1 MASLKRGAKVALSSE
16 KQNFH
21 IVYFINMSKNK
32 ENGKND
38 EPLPKMSKE
47 TFAQAIQIFEFV
59 RPYRWSLIFGI
70 FLLFL
75 SSMVF
80 MIFPHLSGTMIDV
93 AEGKSELGYSLNE
106 IGFFLFLVLFVQSFV
121 SYTRILLF
129 AKLSEYGTADV
140 RRALYDKLI
149 SLPVTFFEKTQ
160 TGELIS
166 RLTTDVE
173 KLYSTFSIVLAEF
186 LRQIFILVS
195 GTIYLAIMQ
204 PKLSLI
210 MLGTFPVAV
219 IGAFFFG
226 KYIRKLSKERQ
237 QILADTNVILSE
249 TMQSIN
255 VVKAFTSEMIESM
268 RYGNSIDSVIKV
280 AMKYARGRAIF
291 SVFIVFVL
299 FGALFFV
306 IYMAARMLQ
315 ADEITSGNLVSFV
328 LYTGI
333 IGGSLASLGNFYTEL
348 IGAIGATERIRE
360 ILNTESEIEL
370 QSTPKTINTKGNIR
384 YENVH
389 FTYPTRSDMPILKG
403 MSFEVK
409 EGRKIALVGPS
420 GAGKSTI
427 VQLLLKF
434 YDIQDGDITIGGKS
448 IFDIDTRS
456 LRANIANVPQEVIL
470 FGGTIAE
477 NIRYGKP
484 DATDEEVNEA
494 ARQANAFEFIE
505 TFPDGM
511 ATLVG
516 ERGIKLSGGQRQRI
530 AIARAILKNPRILLL
545 DEATSALD
553 AESEKLVQDALNK
566 LMIGRTSIII
576 AHRLATIKEVD
587 QIYVIDEGVI
597 VEQGTHEELSA
608 KENGAYQALAK
619 LQFELDDKKA

>member
-1 MASLKRGAKVALSSE
+1 
-16 KQNFH
+16 
-21 IVYFINMSKNK
+21 
-32 ENGKND
+32 
-38 EPLPKMSKE
+38 
-47 TFAQAIQIFEFV
+47 
-59 RPYRWSLIFGI
+59 
-70 FLLFL
+70 
-75 SSMVF
+75 
-80 MIFPHLSGTMIDV
+80 
-93 AEGKSELGYSLNE
+93 
-106 IGFFLFLVLFVQSFV
+106 
-121 SYTRILLF
+121 
-129 AKLSEYGTADV
+129 
-140 RRALYDKLI
+140 
-149 SLPVTFFEKTQ
+149 
-160 TGELIS
+160 
-166 RLTTDVE
+166 
-173 KLYSTFSIVLAEF
+173 
-186 LRQIFILVS
+186 
-195 GTIYLAIMQ
+195 
-204 PKLSLI
+204 
-210 MLGTFPVAV
+210 
-219 IGAFFFG
+219 
-226 KYIRKLSKERQ
+226 
-237 QILADTNVILSE
+237 
-249 TMQSIN
+249 
-255 VVKAFTSEMIESM
+255 
-268 RYGNSIDSVIKV
+268 
-280 AMKYARGRAIF
+280 
-291 SVFIVFVL
+291 
-299 FGALFFV
+299 
-306 IYMAARMLQ
+306 MAARMLQ

>member
-1 MASLKRGAKVALSSE
+1 
-16 KQNFH
+16 
-21 IVYFINMSKNK
+21 MSKRK
-32 ENGKND
+32 ENTENNK
-38 EPLPKMSKE
+38 PLPKMSKE
-47 TFAQAIQIFEFV
+47 TFSQALQIFEFV
-59 RPYRWSLIFGI
+59 RPYRWSLVLGI

-93 AEGKSELGYSLNE
+93 AQGKSELDYTLNQ
-106 IGFFLFLVLFVQSFV
+106 IGFFLFLVLFAQSFV

-186 LRQIFILVS
+186 LRQIFILIS

-204 PKLSLI
+204 PRLSLI

-219 IGAFFFG
+219 IGAFIFG

-249 TMQSIN
+249 TMQSVN

-268 RYGNSIDSVIKV
+268 RYGASLDKVIKV

-306 IYMAARMLQ
+306 IFMGARMLQ
-315 ADEITSGNLVSFV
+315 AGDITSGMLVSFI

-360 ILNTESEIEL
+360 ILNTESEIDL
-370 QSTPKTINTKGNIR
+370 KSTPQSLNLKGNIR
-384 YENVH
+384 YNNVN
-389 FTYPTRSDMPILKG
+389 FTYPTRPDMPILKG
-403 MSFEVK
+403 MSFEVQ

-427 VQLLLKF
+427 VQLLMKF

-456 LRANIANVPQEVIL
+456 LRANMANVPQEVIL

-484 DATDEEVNEA
+484 DATDEEINEA
-494 ARQANAFEFIE
+494 ASQANALEFIE
-505 TFPDGM
+505 TFPEGM
-511 ATLVG
+511 KTLVG
-516 ERGIKLSGGQRQRI
+516 ERGVKLSGGQRQRI

-587 QIYVIDEGVI
+587 QIYVIDEGAI

-608 KENGAYQALAK
+608 QENGAYQALAK
-619 LQFELDDKKA
+619 LQFELEDKKV

>member
-1 MASLKRGAKVALSSE
+1 
-16 KQNFH
+16 
-21 IVYFINMSKNK
+21 MSKNK
-32 ENGKND
+32 ETDKND
-38 EPLPKMSKE
+38 KALPKMSKE
-47 TFAQAIQIFEFV
+47 TFAQALQIFEFV
-59 RPYRWSLIFGI
+59 RPYRWSLILGI

-75 SSMVF
+75 SSIVF
-80 MIFPHLSGTMIDV
+80 MMFPHLSVTMIDV
-93 AEGKSELGYSLNE
+93 AEGKSELDYSLNE

-255 VVKAFTSEMIESM
+255 VVKAFTSEMIESV

-315 ADEITSGNLVSFV
+315 AGEITSGNLVSFV

-360 ILNTESEIEL
+360 ILNTESEIDL
-370 QSTPKTINTKGNIR
+370 LSSPKEINAKGNIR
-384 YENVH
+384 YDNVH
-389 FTYPTRSDMPILKG
+389 FTYPTRTEMPILQG
-403 MSFEVK
+403 MSFEVQ

-484 DATDEEVNEA
+484 DATDAEVNEA
-494 ARQANAFEFIE
+494 ANQANALEFIQ

-511 ATLVG
+511 STLVG

-619 LQFELDDKKA
+619 LQFELEDKKVDG

>member
-1 MASLKRGAKVALSSE
+1 
-16 KQNFH
+16 
-21 IVYFINMSKNK
+21 MSRSRENDKNNK
-32 ENGKND
+32 
-38 EPLPKMSKE
+38 PLPKISKE
-47 TFAQAIQIFEFV
+47 TFSQAIQIFEFV
-59 RPYRWSLIFGI
+59 RPYRWSLILGI

-186 LRQIFILVS
+186 LRQIFILIS

-219 IGAFFFG
+219 IGAFIFG

-255 VVKAFTSEMIESM
+255 VVKAFTSEMIEST
-268 RYGNSIDSVIKV
+268 RYGNSIDNVIKV

-306 IYMAARMLQ
+306 IFMAARMLQ
-315 ADEITSGNLVSFV
+315 AGDITSGMLVSFI

-360 ILNTESEIEL
+360 ILNTESEIDL
-370 QSTPKTINTKGNIR
+370 KSAPKAINAKGNIS
-384 YENVH
+384 YNNVH
-389 FTYPTRSDMPILKG
+389 FTYPTRTDMPILQG
-403 MSFEVK
+403 MSFEVQ

-434 YDIQDGDITIGGKS
+434 YDIQKGDITIDGKS

-484 DATDEEVNEA
+484 GASDEEVNEA

-505 TFPDGM
+505 TFPEGM
-511 ATLVG
+511 STLVG
-516 ERGIKLSGGQRQRI
+516 ERGVKLSGGQRQRI

-553 AESEKLVQDALNK
+553 AESERLVQDALNK
-566 LMIGRTSIII
+566 LMVGRTSIII

>member
-1 MASLKRGAKVALSSE
+1 
-16 KQNFH
+16 
-21 IVYFINMSKNK
+21 MSKNK